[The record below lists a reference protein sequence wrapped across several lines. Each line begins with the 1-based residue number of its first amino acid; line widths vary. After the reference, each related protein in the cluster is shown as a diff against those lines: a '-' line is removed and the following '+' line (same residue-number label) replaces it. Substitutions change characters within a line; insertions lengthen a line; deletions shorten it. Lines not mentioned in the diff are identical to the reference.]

1 MNMHNLTN
9 HIIAVANENHR
20 TITNIQLQ
28 KVLYFTLRYSVPLIG
43 LENAKE
49 IYDEPFLVWQYGP
62 ILKSQYNK
70 FYTYGTSPIIE
81 DLPQSEDYKR
91 LNNLIIRLLDM
102 DVFKLINASKTH
114 NFWKQNE
121 NKIVNGRST
130 IAYPLN
136 EVLHEN

>member
-121 NKIVNGRST
+121 NK
-130 IAYPLN
+130 
-136 EVLHEN
+136 

>member
-28 KVLYFTLRYSVPLIG
+28 KVLYFTLRYSAPSIG

-49 IYDEPFLVWQYGP
+49 IYDEPFQVWQYGP

-121 NKIVNGRST
+121 NKIVNGCST

-136 EVLHEN
+136 EILHEN